1 MADVEK
7 FNQTFDLVEGLLGQ
21 YGDYTF
27 EKDVTNV
34 SGNDIQRL
42 TEITLDYDPELIK
55 ITYNLETIAGK
66 WWVAFTAVCP
76 EKDSWEM
83 TLSRKNVSDNEIK
96 SVLNSI
102 STSFDSYMG
111 EVYNG
116 KKWVLISSE
125 QKLIWTIIIVQYRIY
140 HT

>member
-55 ITYNLETIAGK
+55 ITYNLEKISGK
-66 WWVAFTAVCP
+66 WWVTFTAVCP
-76 EKDSWEM
+76 EKDSLGM
-83 TLSRKNVSDNEIK
+83 SSALKNISDDQIK
-96 SVLNSI
+96 SVLNTI
-102 STSFDSYMG
+102 SASFDSYMG
-111 EVYNG
+111 EVYKW
-116 KKWVLISSE
+116 KK
-125 QKLIWTIIIVQYRIY
+125 
-140 HT
+140 